1 MFWPTPTSNTY
12 GSETQINVQLN
23 FKEEVAYNLF
33 PPERG
38 WNEFPAEGFESI
50 ESKTMTWLHL
60 KKTGG
65 IWSSMIFKKQNAA
78 KVCTKPP
85 QNSVLKR
92 HWSEWKNR
100 SQVYT
105 VRYTVYM

>member
-1 MFWPTPTSNTY
+1 MY
-12 GSETQINVQLN
+12 RSETEINVQLN
-23 FKEEVAYNLF
+23 FKEEVTYNLF

-38 WNEFPAEGFESI
+38 WNEFPAEEVESI
-50 ESKTMTWLHL
+50 ESKTMTWLVTTL
-60 KKTGG
+60 KKKTGG
-65 IWSSMIFKKQNAA
+65 VWSSMIFKEQNAT

-85 QNSVLKR
+85 QNSVFKR